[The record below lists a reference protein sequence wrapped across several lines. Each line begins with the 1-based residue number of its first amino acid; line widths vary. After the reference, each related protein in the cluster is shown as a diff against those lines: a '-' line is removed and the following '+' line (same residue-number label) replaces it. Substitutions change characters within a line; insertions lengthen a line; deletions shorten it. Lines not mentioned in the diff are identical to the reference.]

1 MKAINRGDNTYD
13 IFDDTMQVFEK
24 LPAQPYIVRFSEI
37 RGFFLEKYND
47 MEIKEPKV
55 YGVHTEKVNKV
66 MNMFE
71 RQDRN
76 LGVILSGN
84 KGTEN
89 LCLQRCC
96 RTLRLKEVFQ

>member
-24 LPAQPYIVRFSEI
+24 LPAQSYVVRFSEI

-55 YGVHTEKVNKV
+55 YGV
-66 MNMFE
+66 
-71 RQDRN
+71 QDRKS
-76 LGVILSGN
+76 V
-84 KGTEN
+84 
-89 LCLQRCC
+89 
-96 RTLRLKEVFQ
+96 V